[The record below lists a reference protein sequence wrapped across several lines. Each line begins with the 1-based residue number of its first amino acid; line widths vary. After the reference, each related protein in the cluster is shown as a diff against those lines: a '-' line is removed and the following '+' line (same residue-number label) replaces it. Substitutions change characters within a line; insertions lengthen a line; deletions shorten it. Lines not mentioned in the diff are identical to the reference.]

1 MTKGMYV
8 RSTRLQIVTLAT
20 LLAFTFA
27 FAIPKQAVAQNSS
40 SAAKSALAIPV
51 TGSFAP
57 STTTGPLT
65 SAGTGTF
72 AGTFNV
78 QQFANQNGNLVAI
91 GTLVGTL
98 TNTAGQVTN
107 VVINNVTAP
116 ITAATA
122 SCPILSL
129 TLGPLHLDLLGL
141 VIDLNQVNLNITAVP
156 GAGNLLGNLL
166 CDVANLLNGGGLLGN
181 LSNLLNQLLGALRL

>member
-1 MTKGMYV
+1 MTYK
-8 RSTRLQIVTLAT
+8 RALLA
-20 LLAFTFA
+20 LLCVFSVLAFTTVA
-27 FAIPKQAVAQNSS
+27 PAQAANSS
-40 SAAKSALAIPV
+40 AKSALAVPV

-65 SAGTGTF
+65 SAGTGNF
-72 AGTFNV
+72 AGTFNI
-78 QQFANQNGNLVAI
+78 QQFANQNGNLVAL

-98 TNTAGQVTN
+98 TNAAGQVTS
-107 VVINNVTAP
+107 VVINNVAVP
-116 ITAATA
+116 VTAATG

-141 VIDLNQVNLNITAVP
+141 VIDLNQINLNITAVP

-166 CDVANLLNGGGLLGN
+166 CDVANLLNSNGALT
-181 LSNLLNQLLGALRL
+181 SITNLLNQILGALRL

>member
-1 MTKGMYV
+1 MNRKVIALG
-8 RSTRLQIVTLAT
+8 LICILG
-20 LLAFTFA
+20 LLTFSLPA
-27 FAIPKQAVAQNSS
+27 SAQAANSS
-40 SAAKSALAIPV
+40 AKSALAVPV
-51 TGSFAP
+51 NGSFAP
-57 STTTGPLT
+57 STTTGPLA

-72 AGTFNV
+72 AGTFNI

-98 TNTAGQVTN
+98 TNAAGQVTN

-166 CDVANLLNGGGLLGN
+166 CDVANLLNNPSGLA
-181 LSNLLNQLLGALRL
+181 NLLNQILGA

>member
-1 MTKGMYV
+1 MSRKK
-8 RSTRLQIVTLAT
+8 IILA
-20 LLAFTFA
+20 LLCIFSVLAFTTVS
-27 FAIPKQAVAQNSS
+27 PAQTAG
-40 SAAKSALAIPV
+40 SAAKSALAVPV

-57 STTTGPLT
+57 STTSGPLT
-65 SAGTGTF
+65 SLGTGTF
-72 AGTFNV
+72 NGTFNI

-98 TNTAGQVTN
+98 TNAAGTATSI
-107 VVINNVTAP
+107 VINNVTAP
-116 ITAATA
+116 VTAASG
-122 SCPILSL
+122 SCQILTL

-166 CDVANLLNGGGLLGN
+166 CDVTNLLNSNGGLLT
-181 LSNLLNQLLGALRL
+181 SITNLLNQILGSLRL

>member
-1 MTKGMYV
+1 MKLNKFVVFGLICMI
-8 RSTRLQIVTLAT
+8 SLFAFSSQAGAQNPSAKSTLAVP
-20 LLAFTFA
+20 
-27 FAIPKQAVAQNSS
+27 I
-40 SAAKSALAIPV
+40 

-57 STTTGPLT
+57 SSTTGTLT
-65 SAGTGTF
+65 SVGTGTF
-72 AGTFNV
+72 AGTFNI

-98 TNTAGQVTN
+98 TNAAGQATS
-107 VVINNVTAP
+107 VVINGVSAPVTN
-116 ITAATA
+116 ATG
-122 SCPILSL
+122 SCQILSL

-166 CDVANLLNGGGLLGN
+166 CDVANLLNQSGGVLGG
-181 LSNLLNQLLGALRL
+181 LSNLLNQILGSLRL

>member
-1 MTKGMYV
+1 MNRKSFV
-8 RSTRLQIVTLAT
+8 VALVCLISL
-20 LLAFTFA
+20 FA
-27 FAIPKQAVAQNSS
+27 LSLPAIAQNNS
-40 SAAKSALAIPV
+40 AKSNLAVPV

-57 STTTGPLT
+57 STTTGPLA

-72 AGTFNV
+72 AGTFNI
-78 QQFANQNGNLVAI
+78 QQFVNQNGNLTAV

-98 TNTAGQVTN
+98 TNAAGQVTSI
-107 VVINNVTAP
+107 VLNNVTAAV
-116 ITAATA
+116 TNASA

-166 CDVANLLNGGGLLGN
+166 CDVANLLNSNGGLLT
-181 LSNLLNQLLGALRL
+181 SITNLLNQILGSLRL

>member
-1 MTKGMYV
+1 MNRKMIALGLICVIGLLTFP
-8 RSTRLQIVTLAT
+8 LA
-20 LLAFTFA
+20 A
-27 FAIPKQAVAQNSS
+27 PAQTAS
-40 SAAKSALAIPV
+40 SAAKSALAVPV

-57 STTTGPLT
+57 STTAGTLT

-72 AGTFNV
+72 AGTFNI

-98 TNTAGQVTN
+98 TNAAGQVTS

-116 ITAATA
+116 VTAATA
-122 SCPILSL
+122 SCQILSL

-141 VIDLNQVNLNITAVP
+141 VIDLNQVNLNITAQP
-156 GAGNLLGNLL
+156 GPGNLLGNLL

-181 LSNLLNQLLGALRL
+181 LSNLLNQILGVLRL

>member
-1 MTKGMYV
+1 MY
-8 RSTRLQIVTLAT
+8 RKILA
-20 LLAFTFA
+20 LVLVCALAVFTV
-27 FAIPKQAVAQNSS
+27 PMVASAQSAQP
-40 SAAKSALAIPV
+40 AAKSALAIPV

-57 STTTGPLT
+57 STTTGPLA
-65 SAGTGTF
+65 SAGTGNF
-72 AGTFNV
+72 AGTFNI

-98 TNTAGQVTN
+98 TNAAGQVTS
-107 VVINNVTAP
+107 VVLNNVTAP
-116 ITAATA
+116 VTAATG
-122 SCPILSL
+122 SCSILSL

-166 CDVANLLNGGGLLGN
+166 CDVANLLNGGGVLGN
-181 LSNLLNQLLGALRL
+181 LSTLLNQILGSLRL